1 MGQGAEGG
9 AGAVMIRA
17 ALILLLTFAGVW
29 LAILLGG
36 CAEPRRLESSG
47 ELAPAPYGFVD
58 YCLRHPERAEC
69 GGTQ

>member
-1 MGQGAEGG
+1 MGQGTEGG

-36 CAEPRRLESSG
+36 CATTQG
-47 ELAPAPYGFVD
+47 PAPIEIGAEAPPPMGCLEGRARGVD
-58 YCLRHPERAEC
+58 C
-69 GGTQ
+69 